1 MIEKIYNQK
10 KLYAL
15 IVRNNYKKKK
25 GVSFFTDKSATQ
37 QFGYMNHK
45 KNHLI
50 FPHRH
55 NKRQSKILLT
65 TEVVIILE
73 GILRVDF
80 YSDNEKYLFSK
91 KLYKNDLIMLSYGG
105 HGFKVLK
112 DVKMIEVKQGPY
124 SLSMDK
130 IKFNKV
136 DESKIKIKSKI

>member
-1 MIEKIYNQK
+1 MIEKVYNKK

-15 IVRNNYKKKK
+15 IVRNSYKKKK
-25 GVSFFTDKSATQ
+25 GVSFFTDKNATQ

-45 KNHLI
+45 KDYIIL
-50 FPHRH
+50 PHRH

-65 TEVVIILE
+65 TEVIIILK

-80 YSDNEKYLFSK
+80 YNNKEKYLFSK
-91 KLYKNDLIMLSYGG
+91 KLYSNDLIMLSNGG

-112 DVKMIEVKQGPY
+112 DIQMIEVKQGPY

-130 IKFNKV
+130 VKFEKV
-136 DESKIKIKSKI
+136 NENKIKIK

>member
-1 MIEKIYNQK
+1 MIEKIFHKK

-15 IVRNNYKKKK
+15 IVRKSYKKKK
-25 GVSFFTDKSATQ
+25 GVSFFTDKDATQ

-45 KNHLI
+45 KNHIIL
-50 FPHRH
+50 PHRH

-65 TEVVIILE
+65 TEVIIILD

-80 YSDNEKYLFSK
+80 YDTKEKYLFSK
-91 KLYKNDLIMLSYGG
+91 KLFSNDLIMLSNGG

-130 IKFNKV
+130 VKFKNI
-136 DESKIKIKSKI
+136 DEKKIKIK

>member
-1 MIEKIYNQK
+1 MKIIEKIYNK
-10 KLYAL
+10 KILYAL
-15 IVRNNYKKKK
+15 IVRSNYKKKK
-25 GVSFFTDKSATQ
+25 GVSFFTDKDATQ

-45 KNHLI
+45 KNYIIL
-50 FPHRH
+50 PHRH

-65 TEVVIILE
+65 TEVIIIQK

-80 YSDNEKYLFSK
+80 YDHKEKYLFSK
-91 KLYKNDLIMLSYGG
+91 KLYANDLIMLSNGG

-130 IKFNKV
+130 VKFDKT
-136 DESKIKIKSKI
+136 DESKIKFK